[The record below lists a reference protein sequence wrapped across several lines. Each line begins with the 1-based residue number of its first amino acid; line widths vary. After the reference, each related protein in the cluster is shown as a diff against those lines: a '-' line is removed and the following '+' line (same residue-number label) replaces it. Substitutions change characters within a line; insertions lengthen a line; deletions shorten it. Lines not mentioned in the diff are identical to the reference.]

1 MDFNKYIIFENMKKL
16 MLLLAVVALAACGS
30 KQKAVVVLDKSSADN
45 LPMDITIDDTMKIHL
60 VSDTCFDL
68 NLLEGEHVLKSK
80 NQTQSFK
87 VKEGGGI
94 INLDNTEYV
103 VYPIEYSSSKLG
115 IGSMRSETPVL
126 IDSFIVFKN
135 REVFGKKVPMSDKKL
150 LEMMPKIEGNV
161 VSDVDAKKTH
171 KFTKVG
177 KGQFYIHKSWDFNL
191 NDHIP
196 ETIEIKG
203 VGSSTMKYAAMRADY
218 FLLSLYLGNTEY
230 SARTIA
236 DVKAGLYDKEQELA
250 KDSIPEID

>member
-1 MDFNKYIIFENMKKL
+1 
-16 MLLLAVVALAACGS
+16 MLLLAVVAFAACGS
-30 KQKAVVVLDKSSADN
+30 KQKAVVVLDKSSTDN
-45 LPMDITIDDTMKIHL
+45 LPMDITIDDTIKVHL

-80 NQTQSFK
+80 NLTKTFE

-103 VYPIEYSSSKLG
+103 IYAIEYSSSKMSL
-115 IGSMRSETPVL
+115 GSMRYETPVL

-135 REVFGKKVPMSDKKL
+135 MEVFGKAVNTSDKKL
-150 LEMMPKIEGNV
+150 LDKLPEIEKNV
-161 VSDVDAKKTH
+161 ADANTKKA

-177 KGQFYIHKSWDFNL
+177 KDQFYIHKFWDFNL

-203 VGSSTMKYAAMRADY
+203 VGGSTMKYAAMRADY

-250 KDSIPEID
+250 KDSIPEIN

>member
-1 MDFNKYIIFENMKKL
+1 MKKL
-16 MLLLAVVALAACGS
+16 MLLALVALAACGS

-80 NQTQSFK
+80 NLTQTFK
-87 VKEGGGI
+87 VKESGGI

-103 VYPIEYSSSKLG
+103 IYPIEYSSSKLS
-115 IGSMRSETPVL
+115 IGAMRNETPII

-135 REVFGKKVPMSDKKL
+135 KEMFGKKVPTSDKKL
-150 LEMMPKIEGNV
+150 LAMMPKIEKNV
-161 VSDVDAKKTH
+161 VSDVDATKTH

-177 KGQFYIHKSWDFNL
+177 KDQFYIHKSWDFNL

-203 VGSSTMKYAAMRADY
+203 VGGSTIKYAAMRADY

-236 DVKAGLYDKEQELA
+236 DVKDGLYDKEQELA
-250 KDSIPEID
+250 KDSIPELD

>member
-1 MDFNKYIIFENMKKL
+1 M
-16 MLLLAVVALAACGS
+16 LLAVVALAACGS
-30 KQKAVVVLDKSSADN
+30 KQKAIVVLDKSSADN
-45 LPMDITIDDTMKIHL
+45 LPMDLTIDDTLKIHL

-68 NLLEGEHVLKSK
+68 SLPEGEHVLKSK
-80 NQTQSFK
+80 NLSKTFD

-103 VYPIEYSSSKLG
+103 IYPIEYSSSKIG
-115 IGSMRSETPVL
+115 IGSMRTETPIL

-150 LEMMPKIEGNV
+150 RELMPKIEKN
-161 VSDVDAKKTH
+161 VSDAHANKTR

-177 KGQFYIHKSWDFNL
+177 KDQFYIHKSWDFNL
-191 NDHIP
+191 NDNIP
-196 ETIEIKG
+196 ETIEVKG
-203 VGSSTMKYAAMRADY
+203 IGGGTMKYAAMRANY

-236 DVKAGLYDKEQELA
+236 DVQAGLYDKEQELK
-250 KDSIPEID
+250 KDSIPADAVPGVN

>member
-1 MDFNKYIIFENMKKL
+1 

-30 KQKAVVVLDKSSADN
+30 KQKAVVALDKSSADN
-45 LPMDITIDDTMKIHL
+45 LPMDLTIDDTLKIHL

-68 NLLEGEHVLKSK
+68 NLVEGEHVLKSK
-80 NQTQSFK
+80 NLTKSFE

-103 VYPIEYSSSKLG
+103 LYGIEYSSSKVGFGGLK
-115 IGSMRSETPVL
+115 SETPII

-150 LEMMPKIEGNV
+150 LAMLPKIEKNV
-161 VSDVDAKKTH
+161 STAEGRKTA

-177 KGQFYIHKSWDFNL
+177 KDQFYIDKFWDYNL

-196 ETIEIKG
+196 ETIEVKG
-203 VGSSTMKYAAMRADY
+203 ISGNKTKYAAMRADY

-250 KDSIPEID
+250 NDSIPEVN